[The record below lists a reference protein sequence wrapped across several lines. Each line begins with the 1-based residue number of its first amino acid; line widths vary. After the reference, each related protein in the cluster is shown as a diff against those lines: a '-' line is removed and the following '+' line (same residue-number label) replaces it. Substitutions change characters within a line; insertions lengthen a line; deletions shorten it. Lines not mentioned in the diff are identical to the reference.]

1 MRVPRFA
8 KYGAP
13 TLVVAL
19 AFGGFGSSA
28 AFADDAVPTSATS
41 ASTATTSPEAPVAE
55 APAQAAPVSVPAQ
68 PAAPDTQPAAATP
81 SAAPEVPAPAAS
93 EAAAPAVPDKAAPAP
108 SKEPVTAKETTVP
121 KTALATRGG
130 NHGGTPPT
138 CTFSVDLSH
147 TYDDTANSGTV
158 TATGEFCGRTYFVS
172 PTAWAYTNGDSIWPQ
187 DLVSTNIIAITKP
200 GTYPFSAPVTCGQ
213 GDIYG
218 GWDKAVVPTQ
228 HLTGESVEFNEHFL
242 HFDST
247 GPVTWMKQS
256 TDCYAPPAPPKEPVA
271 GTVSF
276 TDTQC
281 LADQPVGNS
290 LTIAGEGKTTS
301 TVSVN
306 GSAPKAASNGTF
318 TDELLGIN
326 GYPATLVIT
335 LIGEDGSTKVFDH
348 KYTQPTTAEECA
360 PVVATPPTGTI
371 HAICTATNPQ
381 VNGELKGGSEDAT
394 VQLFIN
400 REQAAEYVVKAGE
413 TKSVSYRLDEDTTQ
427 GKAIATFKFEGGSIS
442 DLITFTT
449 DCVKNTPKP
458 TPTPTP
464 SDTPTPNPTPTH
476 HDTPQPTPSTAPVA
490 VQHHTPTGGNTGTLA
505 FTGANVGAPIT
516 AAIVLLLSGIMLIT
530 PVRRRIFGSFV
541 KQTNSN
547 QQS

>member
-1 MRVPRFA
+1 MRVPRYAQFSVA
-8 KYGAP
+8 
-13 TLVVAL
+13 TVVVAL
-19 AFGGFGSSA
+19 VFAGFGTSA
-28 AFADDAVPTSATS
+28 AYADDAVPTS

-55 APAQAAPVSVPAQ
+55 APVQAAPVTVPAQ
-68 PAAPDTQPAAATP
+68 PATSDVQPAAATP
-81 SAAPEVPAPAAS
+81 STAPEVPAPVAS
-93 EAAAPAVPDKAAPAP
+93 EEAAPAVPDKAAPAP
-108 SKEPVTAKETTVP
+108 SKEPVTVKETTVP
-121 KTALATRGG
+121 KTAPATRGG
-130 NHGGTPPT
+130 NHESTPPT
-138 CTFSVDLSH
+138 CTFSVNLSH

-306 GSAPKAASNGTF
+306 GTAPKAASNGTF
-318 TDELLGIN
+318 TDELLGIA
-326 GYPATLVIT
+326 GYPATYVVT
-335 LIGEDGSTKVFDH
+335 LTGEDGSTKVFEH
-348 KYTQPTTAEECA
+348 TFQKPKTAAECA
-360 PVVATPPTGTI
+360 PVTVIPPKATIDQGCYVV
-371 HAICTATNPQ
+371 HAHLSNGSNDADFALL
-381 VNGELKGGSEDAT
+381 VNGK
-394 VQLFIN
+394 
-400 REQAAEYVVKAGE
+400 VVKTYHLKAGE
-413 TKSVSYRLDEDTTQ
+413 TREVSYKLGEGLNDGSAEVAVTVNGVSVSD
-427 GKAIATFKFEGGSIS
+427 AISKEI
-442 DLITFTT
+442 
-449 DCVKNTPKP
+449 DCAANTPKP
-458 TPTPTP
+458 TPTNTPTP
-464 SDTPTPNPTPTH
+464 SPTPPH
-476 HDTPQPTPSTAPVA
+476 HDTPKPTQSAGPVA
-490 VQHHTPTGGNTGTLA
+490 VQHHTPTGGNTGTTLA
-505 FTGANVGAPIT
+505 YTGANMTPEIIIAVA
-516 AAIVLLLSGIMLIT
+516 LLLLGGGLI
-530 PVRRRIFGSFV
+530 VAKRRRRTVS
-541 KQTNSN
+541 SD
-547 QQS
+547 SSES